1 MQQLLTL
8 FSLWYNSWWSRH
20 ETSKWAKKKEL
31 SSKQVGKSLQ
41 IRSIGADQVP
51 LDLDVLPEL
60 LHGDAG
66 DGHGVA
72 DHHPGDGDDVAGR
85 EGEDVEHDEQ
95 EHGDGGADQDGD
107 AGDVLAAGD
116 LLGALPRRVARN
128 RHLQIKCQAG
138 YADIFPWDQ

>member
-1 MQQLLTL
+1 MT
-8 FSLWYNSWWSRH
+8 
-20 ETSKWAKKKEL
+20 
-31 SSKQVGKSLQ
+31 QVGKRVQ
-41 IRSIGADQVP
+41 INKVGADQVP

-72 DHHPGDGDDVAGR
+72 DHHSGDGDDVAGR

-116 LLGALPRRVARN
+116 LLGALPRSVARN